1 MRKRQ
6 KTDWSGYLLEQSTN
20 VALKRLFGVI
30 LKCIVGSDKKKVY
43 TSEVLNI
50 GKSYPNLDIIMKLY
64 EEISLGN
71 SQATSVLQY
80 NIVLS
85 LVRQTRNSWQ
95 FSKTLKIVLQGKIGP
110 TATPARAS
118 PPVPEDQ
125 NAADG
130 RVVWPRA
137 GLNHRALNMW
147 LFMIEK
153 GADNLSSLTSSNYAH
168 LVNYLLIQS
177 RILVR

>member
-1 MRKRQ
+1 
-6 KTDWSGYLLEQSTN
+6 
-20 VALKRLFGVI
+20 
-30 LKCIVGSDKKKVY
+30 
-43 TSEVLNI
+43 
-50 GKSYPNLDIIMKLY
+50 MKLY

-130 RVVWPRA
+130 RVV
-137 GLNHRALNMW
+137 
-147 LFMIEK
+147 
-153 GADNLSSLTSSNYAH
+153 
-168 LVNYLLIQS
+168 
-177 RILVR
+177 